1 MKLHRRKHDKRAIP
15 CEKNRN
21 RQGPRK
27 GTAEETRIQY
37 RQASKVKTFES
48 EQLDLTNQSGN
59 PSKSCGKMSSFP
71 NKTAQK
77 MWNLIRLGLHELQ
90 TPQDLVIK
98 EKHKN
103 KTANSARHEL
113 NYLPG
118 PKIEAQI
125 TSSKQGNRRNF
136 QNFPRFKHPGGK
148 QKTSKA
154 SPDRRARP
162 PLRLQNPRLG
172 PISQAAAPG
181 RADAPIPRAPLPS
194 SKTAGSRG
202 PTGGPGPQC
211 DGGTEGEKLRQLRNP
226 RETSQQRR
234 RPAPGRWPPFPAHAP
249 TPRSAPFECARRS
262 SSPEAGSGEGSGLGG
277 GWW

>member
-1 MKLHRRKHDKRAIP
+1 MKLHRRKHDKRAIS

-98 EKHKN
+98 ERHKN

-162 PLRLQNPRLG
+162 PLRLSEPK
-172 PISQAAAPG
+172 A
-181 RADAPIPRAPLPS
+181 RADFASGSTGQSRCPHTPGPS
-194 SKTAGSRG
+194 SELE
-202 PTGGPGPQC
+202 
-211 DGGTEGEKLRQLRNP
+211 DGGITRP
-226 RETSQQRR
+226 DR
-234 RPAPGRWPPFPAHAP
+234 RP
-249 TPRSAPFECARRS
+249 RSPM
-262 SSPEAGSGEGSGLGG
+262 
-277 GWW
+277 